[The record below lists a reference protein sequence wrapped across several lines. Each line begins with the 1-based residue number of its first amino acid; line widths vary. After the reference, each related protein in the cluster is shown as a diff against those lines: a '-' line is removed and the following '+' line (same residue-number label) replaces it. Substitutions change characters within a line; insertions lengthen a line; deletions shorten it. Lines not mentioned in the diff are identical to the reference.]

1 MASDQLSYLASHRN
15 IIQDDGKRLDK
26 FMVMQWIL
34 TLEGLENF
42 PGTGL
47 DDHSIIIESF
57 ATRMPYDALFWKA

>member
-1 MASDQLSYLASHRN
+1 
-15 IIQDDGKRLDK
+15 
-26 FMVMQWIL
+26 MVMQWIL